1 MSLTGVPSSNI
12 LLGATVSLLKYI
24 CSLARKIPFFFC
36 KQFHHW
42 KCLDENWSTLIYF
55 CPVNQK
61 WEWGITTARWHSQDF
76 LDITFAVQQEDLEKK
91 NRVKHSILNPHPQ
104 MWEIIQGPILPSE
117 AMTTTCT
124 SPCEAAFF
132 CKMFKTVQS
141 KTSACYNQKTIPCT
155 VPGSLTVVL
164 SPIYSRRAH
173 WGTQAS
179 CTPYRGCHFSLGYL
193 LWLLGHGSALGSR
206 SKHFVP
212 TEKCNCTP
220 KHTKH
225 PTSLQGAHGSAY
237 MHISQSSLYCLT
249 ARVKILFFFFWI
261 RLGIFKQEAANLES
275 LHSLVVLLEICTSR
289 SCCRAG
295 DLRLI
300 SLYTVLFPSSMVRKM
315 CENM

>member
-1 MSLTGVPSSNI
+1 
-12 LLGATVSLLKYI
+12 
-24 CSLARKIPFFFC
+24 
-36 KQFHHW
+36 
-42 KCLDENWSTLIYF
+42 
-55 CPVNQK
+55 
-61 WEWGITTARWHSQDF
+61 
-76 LDITFAVQQEDLEKK
+76 
-91 NRVKHSILNPHPQ
+91 
-104 MWEIIQGPILPSE
+104 MWEIIQGLILPSE

-124 SPCEAAFF
+124 SPCEVAFF
-132 CKMFKTVQS
+132 CKMFKTLQS
-141 KTSACYNQKTIPCT
+141 KTSACNNQKTIPCA

-164 SPIYSRRAH
+164 SPVHSRRAH

-179 CTPYRGCHFSLGYL
+179 CTPYRGCHFSLGHL
-193 LWLLGHGSALGSR
+193 LLLLGHESALGSR
-206 SKHFVP
+206 SKHFAP

-249 ARVKILFFFFWI
+249 ARVELNFFIFFFFFQI

-275 LHSLVVLLEICTSR
+275 LHSLVALLEICTSR

-295 DLRLI
+295 DSRLI
-300 SLYTVLFPSSMVRKM
+300 SLYTVLFLSGMVRKM